1 MPYTFDQ
8 MAHPEKYGLE
18 MCDHCN
24 GYGSSLKDPTRVD
37 RCTKCG
43 GSGLQEKKPVTKES
57 LTTAKRIAVGRH
69 IEGVT
74 LNPLEYLLNNDGSIR
89 TFESVKAARE
99 FLISN
104 SIPEDILDDFTYE
117 EVS

>member
-1 MPYTFDQ
+1 
-8 MAHPEKYGLE
+8 
-18 MCDHCN
+18 
-24 GYGSSLKDPTRVD
+24 
-37 RCTKCG
+37 
-43 GSGLQEKKPVTKES
+43 
-57 LTTAKRIAVGRH
+57 
-69 IEGVT
+69 
-74 LNPLEYLLNNDGSIR
+74 LEYLLNNDGSIR